1 MAGTIVHV
9 EALFNSRAPRDV
21 RRARGGQAAPG
32 EQYIDTCRRVLR
44 ELQGRR
50 MQAGCPAPPSQGA
63 AGVDADA
70 LAGPEAAQSA
80 CERPLSAVEARVF
93 DGPGGGV

>member
-1 MAGTIVHV
+1 MHV
-9 EALFNSRAPRDV
+9 ETLFN
-21 RRARGGQAAPG
+21 ARLAMYGVPEEAAPG
-32 EQYIDTCRRVLR
+32 EQYIDTCRRALR

-50 MQAGCPAPPSQGA
+50 MQAGCPASPFQGA